1 MSCPKCKT
9 STLTVI
15 ALNIGEKPITMRNCS
30 GCDTRW
36 WDSEG
41 ESLKLPGVLELAAR
55 R

>member
-9 STLTVI
+9 SSITAI
-15 ALNIGEKPITMRNCS
+15 ALNIGDRPVRMRNCS

-36 WDSEG
+36 WDSDG
-41 ESLKLPGVLELAAR
+41 ESLPLHGVLELAR